1 VLDVS
6 SIEIRGGP
14 AIARTLNAL
23 GGREL
28 QNRTARG
35 TRAGAG
41 VFRKELRAD
50 VKSGFHPATFRKVAT
65 RNHRNPIGTSVGP
78 TSPLINIFEGGAGS
92 HVIAPG
98 KLQSSGNRPMLL
110 SGKGG
115 EHYRPRDFAASMPV
129 THPGMGA
136 RPLIGPVFDRSKDR
150 AADAAID
157 KILEGLPR

>member
-1 VLDVS
+1 MRGTV
-6 SIEIRGGP
+6 EIRGGP

-41 VFRKELRAD
+41 VFRRELRAA
-50 VKSGFHPATFRKVAT
+50 VKSGTHPATFRKIAT

-78 TSPLINIFEGGAGS
+78 TSPLINIFEGGAGP

-98 KLQSSGNRPMLL
+98 EFRNRATGKLLL

-129 THPGMGA
+129 THPGMGS
-136 RPLIGPVFDRSKDR
+136 RPLIGPVFDRSNGE
-150 AADAAID
+150 AADKAMD